1 MNFLDSFLRLRC
13 VTALV
18 LVASSFTASALDLVK
33 EGRPVATIVTTA
45 SPDAFGATT
54 ARPAKGAKKT
64 AALEPNEA
72 GEAAAVK
79 LLIEWVRKI
88 TDAEL
93 PVAQQ
98 APAGAPAIYVGKAA
112 LAAGLKLDDIA
123 SPSHE
128 GVRISADGQRVLIAG
143 QSESATYRAVARFL
157 EELGCRVF
165 MDGPLGEVF
174 PRTKTLAVGALAIT
188 EKPGL
193 SWRNPK
199 GPSWRSPTWR
209 QWNGAGGDGIGH
221 SHSWGYFPKETFDQ
235 HPEWFALGADGQRKP
250 GNWLC
255 TSNPEMRKAFA
266 ARLCDVIAGGSR
278 NPSISPPDGRGYC
291 QCGPCKTQ
299 DDPSVVEPSSGT
311 VSISNRYADFFDAVG
326 RLVAAVHPD
335 SILSFYCYA
344 DYTQPPTFKRKL
356 SPNLCAVIAPIR
368 YCRLHEIGHPGCT
381 SREQAVKMIEGWA
394 AISSRIGY
402 YNYMYNLA
410 DATLPFFKFTAC
422 EKEFP
427 WLHARGLTHMT
438 LEMLSNWHIYG
449 PQMHLGLRLAY
460 DPKADAKAIMEDY
473 WLKFYGP
480 KAAPFM
486 KEYWMGIDAAQGR
499 LESHA
504 GCFFGLQQIYTP
516 EFLKQ
521 CATRLAD
528 AANAARGDAIYEQR
542 VALHTEGFQSAV
554 EYRAI
559 MDTLNRGD
567 FAGALRQLDTT
578 SERLA
583 GLAAKGWANSEYH
596 TSYLNRFLRKTV
608 VQGATLLAPPNQL
621 LQVLPDQWRFAF
633 DEADRG
639 NELGFHTANFDD
651 AKWATVSTLNRTLDS
666 QGFDRNTVFWYRTKF
681 TAPAGAAKLSLF
693 FGEVDGASE
702 VYVNG
707 QRVNI
712 VWPAAPAAPAGGKA
726 PGKPAPKKPAAKAAA
741 PAVAPKPAVPS
752 LRDGQAKARQ
762 PFEVDVSAAVKAGE
776 NVVALRV
783 DHSRITEL
791 SLGGILRPVLLVKK
805 AE

>member
-1 MNFLDSFLRLRC
+1 MKTRCSFDFVRRF
-13 VTALV
+13 TALFL
-18 LVASSFTASALDLVK
+18 LVSGFTASALDLVK
-33 EGRPVATIVTTA
+33 DGQPVATIVTTA
-45 SPDAFGATT
+45 PLDGFATT
-54 ARPAKGAKKT
+54 PAKSVKGAKKA
-64 AALEPNEA
+64 AALEPTDA

-79 LLIEWVRKI
+79 LLVEWIRKI

-123 SPSHE
+123 SPSRE

-143 QSESATYRAVARFL
+143 QSEGATYRAVARFL

-174 PRTKTLAVGALAIT
+174 PRSKTLSVGALAIT

-193 SWRNPK
+193 HWRNPK
-199 GPSWRSPTWR
+199 GPSWRYANWR
-209 QWNGAGGDGIGH
+209 QWNGAGGDAIGH
-221 SHSWGYFPKETFDQ
+221 SHSWGYFPKETFEQ
-235 HPEWFALGADGQRKP
+235 HPEWFALGADGQRKA
-250 GNWLC
+250 GSWLC

-266 ARLCDVIAGGSR
+266 AQLCDVIAGGNR

-291 QCGPCKTQ
+291 QCGPCKAQ

-326 RLVAAVHPD
+326 RLVATVHPD

-368 YCRLHEIGHPGCT
+368 YCRLHEIGHPGCA

-394 AISSRIGY
+394 AIASRIGY

-438 LEMLSNWHIYG
+438 LEVLSNWHIYG

-473 WLKFYGP
+473 WQKFYGP
-480 KAAPFM
+480 KAGPFM

-499 LESHA
+499 LQSHA
-504 GCFFGLQQIYTP
+504 GCFFGLAQIYTP

-528 AANAARGDAIYEQR
+528 AAAAARGDATYEQR
-542 VALHTEGFQSAV
+542 VALHAEGYKSAV

-559 MDTLNRGD
+559 SDALNRGD
-567 FAGALRQLDTT
+567 FAGALKMLDATG
-578 SERLA
+578 ERL
-583 GLAAKGWANSEYH
+583 GDLASKGWVNSEYH

-608 VQGATLLAPPNQL
+608 VQGAALIAPPNQL

-639 NELGFHTANFDD
+639 NELGFPDVKFDD
-651 AKWATVSTLNRTLDS
+651 TKWATVSTLNRTLDS

-681 TAPAGAAKLSLF
+681 TAPAAPGAGKLSLF

-707 QRVNI
+707 KRVDI
-712 VWPAAPAAPAGGKA
+712 VWPSAPVAPAAGKA
-726 PGKPAPKKPAAKAAA
+726 APKKAVAKAAA
-741 PAVAPKPAVPS
+741 PPAAPKPGVPS
-752 LRDGQAKARQ
+752 LRDGQAKGRQ
-762 PFEVDVSAAVKAGE
+762 PFEVDVSAAVKPGE

-791 SLGGILRPVLLVKK
+791 SLGGILRPVLLVRKG
-805 AE
+805 E